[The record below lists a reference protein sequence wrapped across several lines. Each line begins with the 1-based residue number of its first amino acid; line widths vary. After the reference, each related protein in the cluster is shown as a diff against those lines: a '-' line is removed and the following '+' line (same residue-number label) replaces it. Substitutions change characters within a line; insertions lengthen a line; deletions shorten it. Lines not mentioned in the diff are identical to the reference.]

1 MKNICYI
8 NCKVASMLPGG
19 EPYGLCSDAAL
30 VVLDGKVAWTGQR
43 SALPERFAGLP
54 VEDLGGRLVTPA
66 LIDCHTHLVF
76 GGNRAREFELR
87 LLGAGYED
95 IARQGGGIASTVR
108 ATREATDEE
117 LLRTALIRLDALIA
131 DGVGVVE
138 VKSGYGLTI
147 KDELRMLRIARRLEK
162 ERPVKVVTTW
172 LAAHAV
178 PAEYEGRSD
187 DYINEVVIPGL
198 YQANAEGLV
207 DAVDG
212 FCERIGFSTY
222 QVRRVLTVARDL
234 GLGVKLHAEQLS
246 DQKGALLAAS
256 FGALSADHLEYLREE
271 DVEEFAESGTVAV
284 LLPGAFYA
292 LREKQLPPISVL
304 RDHAVDMAIAT
315 DFNPGTSPLGS
326 LLMAMN
332 MACILFAMTPEEALS
347 GVTRNAAK
355 ALGLTGQFGVLAP
368 GANAEIAVWDVDH
381 PSELSYWMGGSPLYT
396 LISNR

>member
-1 MKNICYI
+1 
-8 NCKVASMLPGG
+8 MLPGG

>member
-1 MKNICYI
+1 
-8 NCKVASMLPGG
+8 MLPGG

-30 VVLDGKVAWTGQR
+30 VVRDGKVAWTGER

-87 LLGAGYED
+87 LLGAGYEE

-178 PAEYEGRSD
+178 PAEYEGRPD

-271 DVEEFAESGTVAV
+271 DVEEFSESGTVAV

-292 LREKQLPPISVL
+292 LREKQLPPISAL
-304 RDHAVDMAIAT
+304 RDHAVGMAIAT